1 MKPRI
6 GCTRCVRACE
16 DLRGVGALGFVFDD
30 TGKIQVGS
38 LAPTLAQSACR
49 FCTACVEVCPTGAIV
64 DKRLAAG
71 SREEALVPCRSA
83 CPAGLDVPDA
93 KLRAKVESVLPRV
106 RAALVQT
113 VQTYATGMTPGA
125 PPNGDALSQALQ
137 RETDRVL
144 GQKGA
149 KVLLGTMLIN

>member
-1 MKPRI
+1 M
-6 GCTRCVRACE
+6 
-16 DLRGVGALGFVFDD
+16 LWRGVAMQRRHAIALFAV
-30 TGKIQVGS
+30 
-38 LAPTLAQSACR
+38 LASPGL
-49 FCTACVEVCPTGAIV
+49 
-64 DKRLAAG
+64 LAAG
-71 SREEALVPCRSA
+71 AKEEKPAASGSYVILNSLNATIRRSNGRRGVLTVQ
-83 CPAGLDVPDA
+83 AGLDVPDA
-93 KLRAKVESVLPRV
+93 KLRTKVESVLPRV

-137 RETDRVL
+137 RETDRVI